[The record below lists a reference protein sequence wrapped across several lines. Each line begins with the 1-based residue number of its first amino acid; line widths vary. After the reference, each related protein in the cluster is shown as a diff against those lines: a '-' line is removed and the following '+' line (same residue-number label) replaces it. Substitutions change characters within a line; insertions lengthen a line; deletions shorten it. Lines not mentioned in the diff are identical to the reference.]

1 LEKLASRARAVGGW
15 LVADRRARGRW
26 LVAADRSKLT
36 RGCGDDGWNIWA
48 AAAGIT
54 GKER

>member
-26 LVAADRSKLT
+26 LVADRSKLT
-36 RGCGDDGWNIWA
+36 RGCGDGWNIWA